1 MNTTA
6 ERVLGYSRGATIQV
20 PFTTFRVDEEYYQDE
35 LGVAVAAEDYKMR
48 SELPAT
54 AKGHLN
60 RRDSTVVT
68 STASIQRSSVREAEW
83 DGYVTEICELSF
95 TASLRGIVGEG
106 VAGESH
112 EAEIALDE
120 VGRSD
125 LPLLRPGAFFRIC
138 IYFQLDEDD
147 RPKRYAKVV
156 FRRLPAYR
164 QADLEQADQRAEERH
179 RKLRVE

>member
-6 ERVLGYSRGATIQV
+6 ERVLGYGRASTAQALSGTAQ
-20 PFTTFRVDEEYYQDE
+20 FDEGYQE
-35 LGVAVAAEDYKMR
+35 KLLVAVDAEDYGMQAE
-48 SELPAT
+48 SPAT
-54 AKGHLN
+54 AKGLLT
-60 RRDSTVVT
+60 RRDSTFAT
-68 STASIQRSSVREAEW
+68 STASVPRPSVRVAEW
-83 DGYVTEICELSF
+83 DGYVTEVCDLSF
-95 TASLRGIVGEG
+95 TAVLRGIAGEG

-112 EAEIALDE
+112 DAEIALDD

-125 LPLLRPGAFFRIC
+125 RTLLRPGAFFRIC

-164 QADLEQADQRAEERH
+164 QAELEQADRRSEERH
-179 RKLRVE
+179 RRLRVE

>member
-6 ERVLGYSRGATIQV
+6 ERVRGYSRGTTIYASSG
-20 PFTTFRVDEEYYQDE
+20 TAEVDDDYQED
-35 LGVAVAAEDYKMR
+35 LIAAVAANDYSMR
-48 SELPAT
+48 SESPAT
-54 AKGHLN
+54 AKGHLM
-60 RRDSTVVT
+60 RRDSTVFT
-68 STASIQRSSVREAEW
+68 STANVPRPSVRVAEW
-83 DGYVTEICELSF
+83 DGYVTEVSELSF
-95 TASLRGIVGEG
+95 TAVLRGIAGEG

-112 EAEIALDE
+112 DAQIALDD
-120 VGRSD
+120 VGQSD
-125 LPLLRPGAFFRIC
+125 RTLLRPGAFFRIC

-164 QADLEQADQRAEERH
+164 QAELEQADRRSDERH

>member
-6 ERVLGYSRGATIQV
+6 ERVPGYSRASIAQALSGTAQ
-20 PFTTFRVDEEYYQDE
+20 VDEDYQKKLAFAD
-35 LGVAVAAEDYKMR
+35 AANDYMR
-48 SELPAT
+48 SESPAT
-54 AKGHLN
+54 AKGHLT

-68 STASIQRSSVREAEW
+68 STASVPRPSREAEW
-83 DGYVTEICELSF
+83 DGYVTKVGELSF
-95 TASLRGIVGEG
+95 TAVLRGIAGEG

-112 EAEIALDE
+112 DAEIALVD

-125 LPLLRPGAFFRIC
+125 RTLLRPGAFFRIC
-138 IYFQLDEDD
+138 IYCQLDEDD

-164 QADLEQADQRAEERH
+164 QADLDQADRRSEERH